1 MAAKNPQKKQP
12 KKKSEA
18 ARGTFS
24 AGSSAGSAVANAAGN
39 TAEKP
44 VVRSETRGP
53 VFWITLDRPERRNS
67 INDDVAHGIAAAL
80 RQAEADPGVRAI
92 VLTGAGDQAFCAGGD
107 LRAGPDDSP
116 FESDPAHPQ
125 SAILDLFRT
134 FEQCGLPTIARVNG
148 HALAGGLGL
157 MCACDLAIA
166 VDTATFGV
174 PESGVGL
181 FPMMILP
188 YLLRAM
194 PRRRLLEW
202 CITGARYSAAQALE
216 AELLNRV
223 VPAAD
228 LDRELGALLDQIT
241 SRSPT
246 AIRLGKR
253 GLRAVED
260 MALAQAFEYA
270 QLMLPNMAR
279 TEDAREGFRAFR
291 ERRSPKF
298 SGN

>member
-1 MAAKNPQKKQP
+1 M
-12 KKKSEA
+12 S
-18 ARGTFS
+18 GTS
-24 AGSSAGSAVANAAGN
+24 AQGQV
-39 TAEKP
+39 P
-44 VVRSETRGP
+44 VVRCEARGP
-53 VFWITLDRPERRNS
+53 VYWITIDRAEKRNA
-67 INDDVAHGIAAAL
+67 INDDVAHGIAEGLRAAE
-80 RQAEADPGVRAI
+80 RTPSIRAV

-116 FESDPAHPQ
+116 FESDPARLDN
-125 SAILDLFRT
+125 AILDLFRT

-166 VDTATFGV
+166 VETATFGV

-194 PRRRLLEW
+194 PRRKLLEW
-202 CITGARYSAAQALE
+202 SITGARFTAADALA
-216 AELLNRV
+216 AELVNRV
-223 VPAAD
+223 VPAAE
-228 LDRELGALLDQIT
+228 LDRELAKLLETIVA
-241 SRSPT
+241 RSPS

-260 MALAQAFEYA
+260 MTLAQAFEYA
-270 QLMLPNMAR
+270 GLMLPNMAR

-291 ERRSPKF
+291 EKRSPRF
-298 SGN
+298 TGN

>member
-12 KKKSEA
+12 KKKNEA
-18 ARGTFS
+18 ARGTLLS
-24 AGSSAGSAVANAAGN
+24 GSLSRSLAGHAAAG
-39 TAEKP
+39 P

-80 RQAEADPGVRAI
+80 RQAEAEPGVRAI

-202 CITGARYSAAQALE
+202 CITGARFSAAQALE
-216 AELLNRV
+216 AELVNRV

-228 LDRELGALLDQIT
+228 LDRELGVLLDQIT

>member
-1 MAAKNPQKKQP
+1 MNPPSKPPSKPSPAA
-12 KKKSEA
+12 A
-18 ARGTFS
+18 
-24 AGSSAGSAVANAAGN
+24 
-39 TAEKP
+39 P
-44 VVRSETRGP
+44 VRCESRGP
-53 VFWITLDRPERRNS
+53 VYWITIDRAERRNA
-67 INDDVAHGIAAAL
+67 INDDVARGIADGL
-80 RQAEADPGVRAI
+80 RAAEAQPGIRAV
-92 VLTGAGDQAFCAGGD
+92 VLTGAGDKAFCAGGD
-107 LRAGPDDSP
+107 LQAGPDDSP
-116 FESDPAHPQ
+116 FESDPARLDN
-125 SAILDLFRT
+125 AILDLFRT

-166 VDTATFGV
+166 VETATFGV

-202 CITGARYSAAQALE
+202 CITGARFTAAEALE
-216 AELLNRV
+216 AELVNRV

-228 LDRELGALLDQIT
+228 LDRELDALLAQIAT
-241 SRSPT
+241 RSPT

-253 GLRAVED
+253 GLRAIEH
-260 MALAQAFEYA
+260 MTLAQAFEYA
-270 QLMLPNMAR
+270 GLMLPNMAR

-291 ERRSPKF
+291 EKRSPSF
-298 SGN
+298 SGR

>member
-1 MAAKNPQKKQP
+1 MSDSKD
-12 KKKSEA
+12 
-18 ARGTFS
+18 S
-24 AGSSAGSAVANAAGN
+24 APR
-39 TAEKP
+39 P
-44 VVRSETRGP
+44 VVRCEARGA
-53 VFWITLDRPERRNS
+53 VYWITIDRAERRNA
-67 INDDVAHGIAAAL
+67 INDDVANGIAAGL
-80 RQAEADPGVRAI
+80 RAAEANPEMRAI

-107 LRAGPDDSP
+107 LRAGPGDSP
-116 FESDPAHPQ
+116 FESDPARLEN
-125 SAILDLFRT
+125 AILDLFRT

-166 VDTATFGV
+166 AETASFGV

-202 CITGARYSAAQALE
+202 CITGARYGASDALE
-216 AELLNRV
+216 AELVNRV

-228 LDRELGALLDQIT
+228 LDRELDALLEKIVT
-241 SRSPT
+241 RSPS

-260 MALAQAFEYA
+260 MTLAQAFEYA
-270 QLMLPNMAR
+270 GLMLPNMAR

-291 ERRSPKF
+291 EKRSPRF
-298 SGN
+298 RGN

>member
-1 MAAKNPQKKQP
+1 MPAKSASRKQP
-12 KKKSEA
+12 KKKSGA
-18 ARGTFS
+18 ARGTAS
-24 AGSSAGSAVANAAGN
+24 TGRSTGSVTHAA
-39 TAEKP
+39 AKP
-44 VVRSETRGP
+44 VVRCETRGS

-67 INDDVAHGIAAAL
+67 INDDVAHGIAAGL
-80 RQAEADPGVRAI
+80 RQAESEPGVRAI

-125 SAILDLFRT
+125 NAILDLFRT

-202 CITGARYSAAQALE
+202 CITGARFSASQALE
-216 AELLNRV
+216 AELVNRV
-223 VPAAD
+223 VSAAD

-291 ERRSPKF
+291 ERRSPQF

>member
-1 MAAKNPQKKQP
+1 
-12 KKKSEA
+12 
-18 ARGTFS
+18 
-24 AGSSAGSAVANAAGN
+24 
-39 TAEKP
+39 
-44 VVRSETRGP
+44 
-53 VFWITLDRPERRNS
+53 
-67 INDDVAHGIAAAL
+67 
-80 RQAEADPGVRAI
+80 
-92 VLTGAGDQAFCAGGD
+92 
-107 LRAGPDDSP
+107 
-116 FESDPAHPQ
+116 
-125 SAILDLFRT
+125 
-134 FEQCGLPTIARVNG
+134 
-148 HALAGGLGL
+148 

-174 PESGVGL
+174 PEVGVGL

-216 AELLNRV
+216 AELVNRV

-228 LDRELGALLDQIT
+228 LDRELGELLDQIS

-291 ERRSPKF
+291 ERRSPEF

>member
-1 MAAKNPQKKQP
+1 MSAKK
-12 KKKSEA
+12 
-18 ARGTFS
+18 T
-24 AGSSAGSAVANAAGN
+24 AGSSKGGLGRKGSRKRSAGARARPVASDESNGQ
-39 TAEKP
+39 
-44 VVRSETRGP
+44 VVRTETRGP
-53 VFWITLDRPERRNS
+53 VFWITIDRAERRNA
-67 INDDVAHGIAAAL
+67 INDEVAHGIAAGL
-80 RQAEADPGVRAI
+80 RDAESRPEIRAV

-107 LRAGPDDSP
+107 LRAGPGDSP
-116 FESDPAHPQ
+116 FESDPARLDN
-125 SAILDLFRT
+125 AILDLFRT

-174 PESGVGL
+174 PETGVGL

-202 CITGARYSAAQALE
+202 CITGARYGAADALE
-216 AELLNRV
+216 AELVNRV

-228 LDRELGALLDQIT
+228 LDREIDVLLAQIT

-260 MALAQAFEYA
+260 MALSQAFEYA
-270 QLMLPNMAR
+270 GLMLPNMAR

-291 ERRSPKF
+291 EKRRPDF